1 MRVRSVLVASVVAF
15 VAGCSAADDP
25 GSPSAPSPTT
35 DGGTPQ
41 DAAATTPKLGP
52 PAASG
57 GVLLEA
63 DGTLIPFGGSQV
75 DLTGAM
81 KWPGQDEAR
90 ALWVLPD
97 GSGGWTLDAH
107 GDLRPFG
114 KAWPLDSGFHKPAS
128 DVARALVILDDL
140 KSGYVL
146 DADGA
151 LHAFG
156 GAPALASGWDAKGLA
171 RGLDL
176 HWNAGKVD
184 GGWVLDGYGGLHAF
198 GAAADLG
205 GAPPKYDGY
214 DLWTSL
220 HVVPGG
226 AYVVGRYG
234 ILEPVGK
241 PAGIPTKGFPDV
253 KSADVVRDVFP
264 LSPGGDADLGLA
276 LRCPSDGT
284 YCGAN
289 GIDGAKNVLYTCS
302 KAGVAPAAKV
312 CGKGCFAAPPGTP
325 DFCTGVLSCS
335 SLQWWNTALTY
346 GPYASN
352 GWWDTDL
359 AVSHDTPVVLR
370 HDSKLYKTGVYG
382 WGYMPEFVDQVT
394 GYKFRYLHLRP
405 QKQLATTVGQVY
417 PAGTI
422 VGYSGGDTADTGLGT
437 YSTGAHLCVQTIEA
451 YRTAFPTGKDP
462 CE

>member
-1 MRVRSVLVASVVAF
+1 MLRHVAVAF
-15 VAGCSAADDP
+15 VLALTAGCSAADD
-25 GSPSAPSPTT
+25 GSTPVDPTPTGDAGSQADSAP
-35 DGGTPQ
+35 
-41 DAAATTPKLGP
+41 TPKLGP
-52 PAASG
+52 PAAAG

-63 DGTLIPFGGSQV
+63 DGTLVAFGGTQI
-75 DLTGAM
+75 DQTGAM
-81 KWPGQDEAR
+81 KWPGQDVAR
-90 ALWVLPD
+90 AVWVLAD

-107 GDLRPFG
+107 GDLRQFG
-114 KAWPLDSGFHKPAS
+114 KAWPIDSGFHKPAS
-128 DVARALVILDDL
+128 DVARSFVILDDL
-140 KSGYVL
+140 VSGYVL
-146 DADGA
+146 DKDGA
-151 LHAFG
+151 LHEFG
-156 GAPALASGWDAKGLA
+156 KAPPLVSGYDAKGLA

-176 HWNAGKVD
+176 HRTAGKVD
-184 GGWVLDGYGGLHAF
+184 GGWILDGYGGVHPF
-198 GAAADLG
+198 GAAGDLG

-220 HVVPGG
+220 HVVEGG

-241 PAGIPTKGFPDV
+241 PAGIPLKGFPDV
-253 KSADVVRDVFP
+253 KSQDVVRDVFP
-264 LSPGGDADLGLA
+264 LSATGAVDASEA
-276 LRCPSDGT
+276 LRCPAKGT

-289 GIDGAKNVLYTCS
+289 GMDGSKSVLYTCS
-302 KAGVAPAAKV
+302 AADIAPAAKV
-312 CGKGCFAAPPGTP
+312 CAKGCFAAPPGTP

-335 SLQWWNTALTY
+335 SQQWWNTALTY
-346 GPYASN
+346 GPYMSY

-359 AVSHDTPVVLR
+359 AVSKDTPVVLR

-405 QKQLATTVGQVY
+405 QKQLATNVGEVY

-422 VGYSGGDTADTGLGT
+422 VGYSGGDTADTGLGQ
-437 YSTGAHLCVQTIEA
+437 YSTGAHLCVQTLEA